1 MNLMPEIYSGIT
13 EEELAEVEKMAGL
26 FFSPEDICIAMDWDQ
41 EILSF
46 FLQSVQL
53 RELSDP
59 ICKVYFSGRISAE
72 IELRQSIKQAARNGS
87 NPAQVTLLTFQ
98 QNSKE

>member
-1 MNLMPEIYSGIT
+1 MNSIPEIYSSIT

-26 FFSPEDICIAMDWDQ
+26 FFSPEAICIAMDWNDD
-41 EILSF
+41 ILSF

-59 ICKVYFSGRISAE
+59 ICKVYFSGRIAAE
-72 IELRQSIKQAARNGS
+72 IELRQSIKQAAKNGS
-87 NPAQVTLLTFQ
+87 NPAQVALLTFQ

>member
-1 MNLMPEIYSGIT
+1 MSSIPEIYSSIT

-26 FFSPEDICIAMDWDQ
+26 FFSPREISLAMNWSED
-41 EILSF
+41 ILSF

-87 NPAQVTLLTFQ
+87 NPAQVALLTFQ

>member
-1 MNLMPEIYSGIT
+1 MSSIPEIYSGIT
-13 EEELAEVEKMAGL
+13 QEELAEVEKMAGL
-26 FFSPEDICIAMDWDQ
+26 FFSPQDISLAMNWNED
-41 EILSF
+41 ILSF

-53 RELSDP
+53 RELTDP

-87 NPAQVTLLTFQ
+87 NPAQVALLTFQ